1 MDSIDK
7 KILDLLQDNGRITVK
22 EITQTISLTAPAVS
36 ERIRRMEK
44 EGIIE
49 GYTALINP
57 QKIGRSVHALI
68 NVSIQPQDRENLL
81 NLVEQEPLVVECY
94 HVTGDY
100 SYLVKVDAR
109 EIGDLVKLIIKFQK
123 MGRTSTQ
130 IILSTPIERKK
141 MSW

>member
-7 KILDLLQDNGRITVK
+7 KILELLQENGRITVK

-36 ERIRRMEK
+36 ERIKRMEK

-49 GYTALINP
+49 GYTAIINP
-57 QKIGRSVHALI
+57 MKIGRRVHALI
-68 NVSIQPQDRENLL
+68 NISISPQDRENLL
-81 NLVEQEPLVVECY
+81 DLVKKEPLVVECY

-100 SYLVKVDAR
+100 SYLVKVDAG
-109 EIGDLVKLIIKFQK
+109 EIEDLEKLIIKFQK

-130 IILSTPIERKK
+130 IILSNPIERKK
-141 MSW
+141 VL

>member
-36 ERIRRMEK
+36 ERIKRMEK

-49 GYTALINP
+49 GYTAIVDP
-57 QKIGRSVHALI
+57 KKIGRNVHALI

-81 NLVEQEPLVVECY
+81 NLVEQEPLVAECY

-100 SYLVKVDAR
+100 SYLVRVDAH
-109 EIGDLVKLIIKFQK
+109 EIADLEKLIIKFQK

-130 IILSTPIERKK
+130 IILSTPIARKAIL
-141 MSW
+141 

>member
-36 ERIRRMEK
+36 ERIKRMEK

-49 GYTALINP
+49 GYTAIVNP
-57 QKIGRSVHALI
+57 KKIGRSVHAII

-81 NLVEQEPLVVECY
+81 EEGSYYVTAAERDMLRKVCAVFQGHY
-94 HVTGDY
+94 HTGHEKTMDGIPY
-100 SYLVKVDAR
+100 ITLRALSEYEDAWRIVD
-109 EIGDLVKLIIKFQK
+109 
-123 MGRTSTQ
+123 
-130 IILSTPIERKK
+130 LS
-141 MSW
+141 

>member
-36 ERIRRMEK
+36 ERIKRMEK

-49 GYTALINP
+49 GYTAVVDP
-57 QKIGRSVHALI
+57 KKIGRNVHALI

-81 NLVEQEPLVVECY
+81 NLVEQEPLVAECY

-100 SYLVKVDAR
+100 SYLVRVDAH
-109 EIGDLVKLIIKFQK
+109 EIADLEKLIIKFQK

-130 IILSTPIERKK
+130 IILSTPIQRKK
-141 MSW
+141 ITW